1 MLNKLSEMWGTV
13 GWKMAYAGIVVV
25 AITMLIVMFS

>member
-1 MLNKLSEMWGTV
+1 MRHFADFWANT
-13 GWKMAYAGIVVV
+13 GWKMAYAAIVVV